1 MAIVS
6 AIAIDIEATKG
17 TRCSQQRWRGGE
29 QGGGR
34 EGLISIRQ
42 RVMYFSFNLIH
53 LC

>member
-17 TRCSQQRWRGGE
+17 TWCSQQGGE
-29 QGGGR
+29 GESR
-34 EGLISIRQ
+34 EWVGLISIRQ